1 MTDRVILNLSP
12 GWFILA
18 DSQQW
23 TLAKA
28 EKKTDAA
35 RFKKRQARFKAIG
48 HIGGQKATLER
59 LTKENGVPVTAQAQ
73 RVMDTW
79 PETFLEWQRQQDRRA
94 AA

>member
-12 GWFILA
+12 GWIILA

-35 RFKKRQARFKAIG
+35 RFKKRQARFKTIG
-48 HIGGQKATLER
+48 HVGGRKATLER
-59 LTKENGVPVTAQAQ
+59 LTRENYVPVTAQAQ

-79 PETFLEWQRQQDRRA
+79 PDTFRVWQRQQDGRA